1 MVEMGP
7 LLVMESTVLTAIAS
21 TAQSV
26 ALNLF
31 VSNVLF
37 FVYRLTWTVI

>member
-7 LLVMESTVLTAIAS
+7 LLVMESTVQMAIAS

-31 VSNVLF
+31 VNNVLF
-37 FVYRLTWTVI
+37 FVYRLT